1 MITKKT
7 KLTIWDFDGTLI
19 DTPLP
24 DFGKKHYEDKTGIKW
39 PHKGWWGRELTLDMD
54 IFDMPVVPQ
63 VIEAYHK
70 EKADDS
76 TLMVMLTGRMEIM
89 RPHVIKILDSHDL
102 KFDEYH
108 FNKFGAT
115 EVAKVRTMTKLL
127 EKYPDVTE
135 MECWDDRLEH
145 IPIFEK
151 FGEDLVKSG
160 RLVSFKMNVVPADRH

>member
-1 MITKKT
+1 MSTKITKI
-7 KLTIWDFDGTLI
+7 TIWDFDGTLI
-19 DTPLP
+19 DSPLP
-24 DFGKKHYEDKTGIKW
+24 EFGKKHYEDKTGIKW
-39 PHKGWWGRELTLDMD
+39 PYKGWWGRELSLDMD

-70 EKADDS
+70 EKANDT

-115 EVAKVRTMTKLL
+115 EIAKMRTMEKLL
-127 EKYPDVTE
+127 TKYTEVTE
-135 MECWDDRLEH
+135 MELWDDRLAH
-145 IPIFEK
+145 IPIFEA
-151 FGEDLVKSG
+151 FGQRLVEEG
-160 RLVSFKMNVVPADRH
+160 RLKDFTINVVPADRH

>member
-1 MITKKT
+1 MKRQIK

-24 DFGKKHYEDKTGIKW
+24 EFGKKHYEDKTGIKW
-39 PHKGWWGRELTLDMD
+39 PYKGWWGRELTLDMD

-70 EKADDS
+70 EKANDT

-135 MECWDDRLEH
+135 IELWDDRELH
-145 IPIFEK
+145 IPIFEE
-151 FGEDLVKSG
+151 FGAKLVKDK
-160 RLVSFKMNVVPADRH
+160 VITSFIVNLVPANRH